1 MGRGFQDGLT
11 DKVYFVHSFCA
22 LPTAANH
29 EWVLTTTDYG
39 SEDQTFISSVQK
51 GNVMATQFHPE
62 KNVFEQG
69 VSLSE
74 PSGQYVPFSHSSCLR
89 PSGQ

>member
-1 MGRGFQDGLT
+1 MCRGFQDGLT

-62 KNVFEQG
+62 KSGEVG
-69 VSLSE
+69 LSMFRNFLAAE
-74 PSGQYVPFSHSSCLR
+74 ARVRLGSSCGHL
-89 PSGQ
+89 